1 MSEEIGHLP
10 GREGADGSIRL
21 FDAVDQIGGEGVAEG
36 MKSPLLQSSR
46 LQNAVVSFPE
56 VYRPGIVS
64 MFIRDERAVLSKVSL
79 RSQIQDG
86 VHCRLIEGHI
96 PLAGGTL
103 QLADLHFPAAGGLGA
118 FPPGNLFYAPLEVD
132 DAVLQIDVAVQQSE
146 GFACAESG
154 VQHQRIGGRLL
165 IDGRPVSPGPD
176 SLRLEL
182 CDLLRGED
190 GHSFEGW
197 QILLALAGHEV

>member
-1 MSEEIGHLP
+1 MAYCCLV
-10 GREGADGSIRL
+10 EG
-21 FDAVDQIGGEGVAEG
+21 
-36 MKSPLLQSSR
+36 
-46 LQNAVVSFPE
+46 
-56 VYRPGIVS
+56 Y
-64 MFIRDERAVLSKVSL
+64 
-79 RSQIQDG
+79 IQ
-86 VHCRLIEGHI
+86 
-96 PLAGGTL
+96 LAGRAL
-103 QLADLHFPAAGGLGA
+103 QFADFDLPTAGGFAPL
-118 FPPGNLFYAPLEVD
+118 PPGDLLHAPLEVD

>member
-1 MSEEIGHLP
+1 MIHRLPLP
-10 GREGADGSIRL
+10 GI
-21 FDAVDQIGGEGVAEG
+21 
-36 MKSPLLQSSR
+36 
-46 LQNAVVSFPE
+46 
-56 VYRPGIVS
+56 
-64 MFIRDERAVLSKVSL
+64 LSSL
-79 RSQIQDG
+79 RAI
-86 VHCRLIEGHI
+86 
-96 PLAGGTL
+96 
-103 QLADLHFPAAGGLGA
+103 

-197 QILLALAGHEV
+197 QILLALAAHEV